1 MRAPKGTPTSL
12 NVWVMAKMFYGGGRV
27 GRTEIYN
34 MIGPT
39 DAPHLRRCFD
49 AGYIEL
55 SADKKRLKLTPAG
68 VAAIEASHWK
78 PDPRD
83 RDVDEDAEVL
93 RRMRDR

>member
-1 MRAPKGTPTSL
+1 MRAPKGTPTPL
-12 NVWVMAKMFYGGGRV
+12 NVHVMAKMFYGGGRI

-49 AGYIEL
+49 AGYITL
-55 SADKKRLKLTPAG
+55 SDDKKRLRLTPAG
-68 VAAIEASHWK
+68 AAAIEASHWK
-78 PDPRD
+78 PSPMD

-93 RRMRDR
+93 RRMRGR